1 MGSRAVERTT
11 PIAALITALAT
22 LGCCLPLGFLG
33 AAGLAGASVWLQP
46 IRPWLLA
53 GAAVLLGVSFIQL
66 YFRKNQCRK
75 RSVVSLAIFWVAALV
90 VLAVILFPQLLAS
103 LMAG

>member
-1 MGSRAVERTT
+1 MGTRAVERTT
-11 PIAALITALAT
+11 PIAALLAALAT

-53 GAAVLLGVSFIQL
+53 GAAVLLGISFIQL
-66 YFRKNQCRK
+66 YLRRNQCRK
-75 RSVVSLAIFWVAALV
+75 RSPVSVAIFWVAAV
-90 VLAVILFPQLLAS
+90 AVLLVILFPQLLAS
-103 LMAG
+103 LIAG